1 MEEKYSSGKIY
12 ILSNDKTQD
21 VYVGSTTTELYK
33 RLYQHKVARNAERT
47 CMSAKLFEND
57 AVVSIKLL
65 ETYPCKSKL
74 ELNLR
79 ENHWIQQTPNVIN
92 RVLNPG
98 VEDRKAH
105 RKAYLE
111 ANAERFR
118 EANLAYK
125 AEHKEESALQ
135 HKLWAEANKEH
146 IKEQKN
152 EKVMCEK
159 CNRLISRGSMYRHV
173 KTKEHTDGVAPKNL
187 KK

>member
-1 MEEKYSSGKIY
+1 MEKYSSGKIY

-33 RLYQHKVARNAERT
+33 RLHQHKVACNAKRK
-47 CMSAKLFEND
+47 CMSAKLFED
-57 AVVSIKLL
+57 GAVVSIKLV
-65 ETYPCKSKL
+65 EAYPCKSKL

-92 RVLNPG
+92 KVLNPG
-98 VEDRKAH
+98 VEDKKAH
-105 RKAYLE
+105 RKAYLKE
-111 ANAERFR
+111 NAERFR

-125 AEHKEESALQ
+125 AEHKEEAALQ
-135 HKLWAEANKEH
+135 HKLWAETNKDH
-146 IKEQKN
+146 IKEHKN